1 MSKKIVLIATLVSVV
16 LIVMYMKMRKT
27 TTKVIIPADEL
38 DVDNLAIILDQDLI
52 NTTEALESSVT
63 AIINDLET
71 EASEALPSELT
82 PTISAE
88 LSEKDSLELQS
99 LLSAES
105 SLLGFKLLGN
115 PLLPKPETVKNLI
128 TNPLPVPIQLEENIS
143 EPNQLKEIPLL
154 NAPKELNEI
163 PLFNEPNDEQ
173 RESDIENIKNE
184 IVKEEVKKID
194 QQVEFLNTQLQNVE
208 KERITRQIKAEDEE
222 KELKQKHTLELQNTI
237 DSAFSTQTDIQR
249 VKNRQEK
256 ELSEKKEKT
265 EHEDENLE
273 KKSDKLSSLVV
284 KKTKLSKIT
293 LAGGKIGNIKH
304 PRRSKKGAV
313 KTLKKVKE
321 DGGVSFNLKVPSDL
335 DPEEVDEIEIDI
347 SKETSEI
354 LEKYN
359 QVKSK
364 IMLDKSLNNVSE
376 EEKAIIKSAG
386 KEFAKIK
393 KDYVSK
399 RTDKIKKR
407 KALKKSKISTQ

>member
-1 MSKKIVLIATLVSVV
+1 MSKKIVLLATLVSVV

>member
-1 MSKKIVLIATLVSVV
+1 MSKKIVLLATLVSVV

-194 QQVEFLNTQLQNVE
+194 
-208 KERITRQIKAEDEE
+208 
-222 KELKQKHTLELQNTI
+222 
-237 DSAFSTQTDIQR
+237 
-249 VKNRQEK
+249 
-256 ELSEKKEKT
+256 
-265 EHEDENLE
+265 
-273 KKSDKLSSLVV
+273 
-284 KKTKLSKIT
+284 
-293 LAGGKIGNIKH
+293 
-304 PRRSKKGAV
+304 
-313 KTLKKVKE
+313 
-321 DGGVSFNLKVPSDL
+321 
-335 DPEEVDEIEIDI
+335 
-347 SKETSEI
+347 
-354 LEKYN
+354 
-359 QVKSK
+359 
-364 IMLDKSLNNVSE
+364 
-376 EEKAIIKSAG
+376 
-386 KEFAKIK
+386 
-393 KDYVSK
+393 
-399 RTDKIKKR
+399 
-407 KALKKSKISTQ
+407 